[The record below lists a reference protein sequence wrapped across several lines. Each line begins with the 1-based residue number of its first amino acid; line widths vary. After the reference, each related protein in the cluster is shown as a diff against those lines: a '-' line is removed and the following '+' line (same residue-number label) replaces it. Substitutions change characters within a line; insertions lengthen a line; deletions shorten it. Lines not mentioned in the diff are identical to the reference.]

1 MKTYVF
7 FGGKIKADAQTKNL
21 IRKAIRTTLRSEK
34 FPDDAEVSVTL
45 TDNEEIHVLNREFRG
60 VDRPTDVLSF
70 PMAEDDENIG
80 DFDMDK
86 NAVLLG
92 DIVISV
98 EKIEEQANE
107 YMHSFERELAYLVIH
122 STLHLLGYDHVTGEE
137 DEKEMTQKQDKIIE
151 SMGL

>member
-21 IRKAIRTTLRSEK
+21 IRKAVRTTLRSEK

-45 TDNEEIHVLNREFRG
+45 TDNDEIHVLNREYRG

-70 PMAEDDENIG
+70 PMAEDDDNIG

-92 DIVISV
+92 DIVVSV
-98 EKIEEQANE
+98 EKIEEQAKE

-122 STLHLLGYDHVTGEE
+122 STLHLLGYDHETGEE

>member
-21 IRKAIRTTLRSEK
+21 IRKAVRTTLRSEK

-45 TDNEEIHVLNREFRG
+45 TDNEEIHVLNREYRG

-98 EKIEEQANE
+98 EKIEEQAKE

-122 STLHLLGYDHVTGEE
+122 STLHLLGYDHVTGED
-137 DEKEMTQKQDKIIE
+137 DEKAMTQKQDKIIE

>member
-1 MKTYVF
+1 MKTYVY
-7 FGGKIKADAQTKNL
+7 FGGKIKADAQIKNL
-21 IRKAIRTTLRSEK
+21 IRKAIRTTLHSEK

-45 TDNEEIHVLNREFRG
+45 TDNEEIHILNRQYRG

-86 NAVLLG
+86 AAVLLG

-107 YMHSFERELAYLVIH
+107 YMHSFERELAYLTIH
-122 STLHLLGYDHVTGEE
+122 STLHLLGYDHVNSREE
-137 DEKEMTQKQDKIIE
+137 EKEMTQKQDKIIE